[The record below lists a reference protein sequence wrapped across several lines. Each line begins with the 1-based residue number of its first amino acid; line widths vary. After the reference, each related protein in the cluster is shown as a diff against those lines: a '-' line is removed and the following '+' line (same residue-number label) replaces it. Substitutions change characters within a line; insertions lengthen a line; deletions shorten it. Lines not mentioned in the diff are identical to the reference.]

1 LLFVNF
7 KKRLYL
13 ILFLISCS
21 NNDVTE
27 PIEVTDPIIGKW
39 FYYSY
44 RNDNEIHYADNC
56 NQKAYFEFLEDVNS
70 SYVSY
75 KTNNS
80 SDCIKD
86 DTMNVRWSLI
96 DMEYSIQTFYGDG
109 ISASFPPRQV
119 SVTYQ
124 YYGTI
129 SDSILT
135 IPVGAV
141 QYLYFIKR

>member
-1 LLFVNF
+1 M
-7 KKRLYL
+7 KRLYL

-86 DTMNVRWSLI
+86 DT
-96 DMEYSIQTFYGDG
+96 G
-109 ISASFPPRQV
+109 QV
-119 SVTYQ
+119 QKV
-124 YYGTI
+124 
-129 SDSILT
+129 L
-135 IPVGAV
+135 
-141 QYLYFIKR
+141 